1 MAKKNSMG
9 KIKRY
14 SHSFYS
20 GRMFLAKKVAV
31 WVVGV
36 AALFAV
42 GFLVAPAVLNWGT
55 HVWYTKIKGLDL
67 SPSSSAAESAPA
79 SSAAASEAP
88 SEAAS
93 SAAPTPA
100 AQIGEG
106 TWTTLSL
113 SALGDQTA
121 IDKTAA
127 DLAAQGVRYGVV
139 TLKDASGYLY
149 YASTVPN
156 AAKSI
161 AATTIDAAATAA
173 ALKAQGIVPVAYLCA
188 FQDPLSAYT
197 DRTMAIHYGGS
208 DYLWLDAASDAG
220 GKPWLNPYSDTAVQY
235 IGDLIEE
242 AYNMGYEQVILS
254 AAEFPAYVSAK
265 QDFGDTQGR
274 ERAAQLTQDFT
285 AWKTRFDGRVNLW
298 YEVPYASCAAAG
310 TALGDALP
318 GALGVENLVIQL
330 PAKTDASAEST
341 ASSASAPGGQ
351 AVTLEDVVQAM
362 KENGCAYVVVRD
374 GTTAQLA

>member
-9 KIKRY
+9 KVKRY
-14 SHSFYS
+14 RHSFYS
-20 GRMFLAKKVAV
+20 GRLFLAKKAIA
-31 WVVGV
+31 WVVGI

-42 GFLVAPAVLNWGT
+42 GFLAAPAVLNWGT
-55 HVWYTKIKGLDL
+55 HVWYTKIKGLNL
-67 SPSSSAAESAPA
+67 SQSTSVAESEPA
-79 SSAAASEAP
+79 SSAAS

-93 SAAPTPA
+93 TASEQAASTPT

-106 TWTTLSL
+106 SWTTLSL
-113 SALGDQTA
+113 AALGDQTA
-121 IDKTAA
+121 IDQAAA
-127 DLAAQGVRYGVV
+127 DLATQGVHYGVV
-139 TLKDASGYLY
+139 PLKDASGYIY
-149 YASTVPN
+149 YASAVPN

-161 AATTIDAAATAA
+161 AATTIDASATAA
-173 ALKAQGIVPVAYLCA
+173 ALKAKGIVPVAYLCA

-220 GKPWLNPYSDTAVQY
+220 GKPWLNPYADTAVQY

-254 AAEFPAYVSAK
+254 TAQFPAYVGAK

-274 ERAAQLTQDFT
+274 DRAAQLTQDFA
-285 AWKTRFDGRVNLW
+285 AWETRFDGRVTLW
-298 YEVPYASCAAAG
+298 YEVSYANCAAPG
-310 TALGDALP
+310 TALGDSMP
-318 GALGVENLVIQL
+318 GALGVENLMIQL
-330 PAKTDASAEST
+330 PAESDTSAES
-341 ASSASAPGGQ
+341 AASASAPGGQ

-362 KENGCAYVVVRD
+362 KDNGCAYVVVRD
-374 GTTAQLA
+374 GTTGNLA